1 MSTTIR
7 FSWAF
12 ALIRL
17 RLNRASLSGVLIT
30 CCILVCLAGCSP
42 KALKTTASSQDAEIK
57 HNNLMLGSPAVK
69 LEIHH
74 ININNGDATAIRI
87 IHEDLTE
94 TKVLIDGGQASPA
107 TYLLPYCNAM
117 FKDNQFKFIILSHY
131 HNDHYN
137 GLTAL
142 KDGSIRG
149 EYYVDLGGYNIRGF
163 VADSALARIQP
174 RDTTCPWTDSIGIFD
189 GVTMVDYVK
198 AVGKATEK
206 FGLKRYGPMTTTT
219 DQINSLIGVVIPL
232 DTFLS
237 GGKKVP
243 ISLRCVAAWGFTQGN
258 NAVVDNWNRGA
269 SKNDPS
275 LGFVLECGQF
285 RYFLGGDMGGQ
296 ASGSYIDQE
305 TTLATGFQYLYRGAK
320 SYYKPAAGY
329 DGHVCGFKAN
339 HHGSDH
345 SNNSTFLNTMRP
357 AVCVT
362 SAGDN
367 DGWHLPSVGF
377 LNRLNATTGVTPLAD
392 TPINPS
398 PPPFVKMQGFFFTN
412 LKNFSG
418 GNNSLTVANNLF
430 GTRLKTGYQYGSAA
444 GNRKTGYQVIV
455 ALNNSLIDFTK
466 KSTFGVV
473 SVDTAYKPSPYITVI
488 GCHQL

>member
-1 MSTTIR
+1 MSTPIR
-7 FSWAF
+7 TSWLF
-12 ALIRL
+12 ALKWL
-17 RLNRASLSGVLIT
+17 RLNQASLLGVLIT
-30 CCILVCLAGCSP
+30 CCIMVYTSGCSP
-42 KALKTTASSQDAEIK
+42 KVLKTANRSADAVQ
-57 HNNLMLGSPAVK
+57 NNLLLGSPAVK

-74 ININNGDATAIRI
+74 ININNGDATAIRV
-87 IHEDLTE
+87 IHADGTE
-94 TKVLIDGGQASPA
+94 TKVLIDGGQSSPA
-107 TYLLPYCNAM
+107 TYLLPYCNAI
-117 FKDNQFKFIILSHY
+117 FKDNTFKYVILSHY

-137 GLTAL
+137 GLAAL
-142 KDGSIRG
+142 RDGSIKG
-149 EYYVDLGGYNIRGF
+149 EYYIDLGGYNMRGY
-163 VADSALARIQP
+163 VADNMLANIQA
-174 RDTTCPWTDSIGIFD
+174 RDTTCPWTDSVGIFD
-189 GVTMVDYVK
+189 GSSMDDYIVTIGK
-198 AVGKATEK
+198 AVEN
-206 FGLKRYGPMTTTT
+206 FGLKRYGPMTVPT
-219 DQINSLIGVVIPL
+219 DQINTLIGVVVPI

-305 TTLATGFQYLYRGAK
+305 TTLATGFQYLYKGAK

-329 DGHVCGFKAN
+329 DGHICGFKAN

-367 DGWHLPSVGF
+367 DGWHLPSIGF
-377 LNRLNATTGVTPLAD
+377 LNRLNATTGLTPLAD
-392 TPINPS
+392 TLTNPT

-412 LKNFSG
+412 LYNFTG
-418 GNNSLTVANNLF
+418 GNTSLATANALF
-430 GTRLKTGYQYGSAA
+430 STRAKTGYQYGSAP

-455 ALNNSLIDFTK
+455 TLNNSVIDFSK

-473 SVDTAYKPSPYITVI
+473 SVDTAYKVGPLITVI